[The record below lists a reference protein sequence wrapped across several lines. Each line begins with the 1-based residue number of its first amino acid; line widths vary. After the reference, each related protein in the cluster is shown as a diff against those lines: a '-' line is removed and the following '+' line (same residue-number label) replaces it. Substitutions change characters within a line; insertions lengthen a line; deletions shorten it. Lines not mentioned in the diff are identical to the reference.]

1 MNRLTKNILAAA
13 ALSCLGAIAYGIL
26 GELPEAEA
34 HRWTGGGTAALFLL
48 VMPAFIALAS
58 RGKSLKNYM
67 LTPENIEKMQVKQT
81 KDTDNQ

>member
-13 ALSCLGAIAYGIL
+13 ALSCLGAITYGIL
-26 GELPEAEA
+26 GELPKAEA

-67 LTPENIEKMQVKQT
+67 LTPENIEKMQGKQT
-81 KDTDNQ
+81 KDADNQ